1 MSNLS
6 WLTNPAVAVIALG
19 LFSAGLLLQ
28 IARDK
33 KSISQQILA
42 ILLFLMFASG
52 STSSNI
58 NFLYTERMWQ
68 EVRNKAF
75 EEEYTK
81 YKDTIKTI
89 EADLKTSIETDQ
101 AYFEKI
107 VSFYGNIN
115 SEITNLKVTISNS
128 EFFSETKT
136 NK

>member
-1 MSNLS
+1 
-6 WLTNPAVAVIALG
+6 
-19 LFSAGLLLQ
+19 
-28 IARDK
+28 
-33 KSISQQILA
+33 
-42 ILLFLMFASG
+42 MFASG

-107 VSFYGNIN
+107 VSFYGNNIN

-128 EFFSETKT
+128 EFFSKTKT